1 MTAQQLS
8 VDMFGQVPE
17 CSTHNSRQSKSHLQ
31 QIGDLLRAV
40 VQRAQRVVGHV
51 GPFNACEEG
60 LQAGSVQP

>member
-8 VDMFGQVPE
+8 ANILTGRLIVLCLTVDKQNHIYNKLEICYGRLCKE
-17 CSTHNSRQSKSHLQ
+17 HK
-31 QIGDLLRAV
+31 
-40 VQRAQRVVGHV
+40 RVVGHV